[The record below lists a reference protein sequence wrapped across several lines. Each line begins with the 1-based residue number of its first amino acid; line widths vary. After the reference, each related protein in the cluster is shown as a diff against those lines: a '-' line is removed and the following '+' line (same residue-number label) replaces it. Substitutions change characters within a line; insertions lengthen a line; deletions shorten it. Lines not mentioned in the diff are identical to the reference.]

1 MLETTFLLLTF
12 VGEII
17 MTSLNDQRVLM
28 EKYGIF
34 CEQKT
39 IYCYKKL
46 RFNNFQDAL
55 NVAALEQDGSK
66 EKYHDSDK

>member
-1 MLETTFLLLTF
+1 
-12 VGEII
+12 
-17 MTSLNDQRVLM
+17 M
-28 EKYGIF
+28 EKYGFF

-39 IYCYKKL
+39 IYCYKQL